1 MLAPINRI
9 PPEVLALIPDFWSR
23 RDRDQGTITL
33 THVSKA
39 WREIFISRSSLWTD
53 FDCLDADKTRVYLE
67 RSKSSPISL
76 ELKRILYPHEPFFQI
91 VPHAV
96 GRLKHLFLI
105 TSPGYLEGFTV
116 HLSLPAPILKTLR
129 IFGTSGNPF
138 STSVLPTTLFNGDL
152 SSLRNLQLFSVR
164 TQLHWRNMV
173 NLTWFSLGYVLEPRV
188 SIGQFLDFFESAPR
202 LLDVE
207 LTFAI
212 PSSGAQNGRL
222 VSLAHL
228 RRLYIFEESES
239 PSPLLS
245 HLLIPA
251 GTKMTTELYLPG
263 PRIEDHLPR
272 SLDNL
277 RNLSNFT
284 KIRLHFKHIDHS
296 HVSIKL
302 SGPNGQVCMTSM
314 FPQAETTRLV
324 PRSLVAF
331 DTSKI
336 TSLEILNSDP
346 LSEDL
351 HQALL
356 PMKGL
361 RTLRLSLCKDLHSF
375 ILALYHDPNSMDPI
389 PCPQLERLIFR
400 TEERFDIERMVEVA
414 STRASGGAPFK
425 SVKIVN
431 LGELVPRAGVR
442 ELLKHILHVENR
454 LEISGEVHSCHDSDE
469 EDYDNSEEEYGS
481 DGGDCDGDEENCGS
495 DEEGR

>member
-9 PPEVLALIPDFWSR
+9 PPEILALIPDFWSSYG
-23 RDRDQGTITL
+23 RDKSTIAL

-39 WREIFISRSSLWTD
+39 WREIFISRSSLWTN
-53 FDCLDADKTRVYLE
+53 FDCASAEKTRVYLE

-76 ELKRILYPHEPFFQI
+76 ELQRILHPQDPFFEI
-91 VPHAV
+91 APHAV
-96 GRLKHLFLI
+96 GRLKHLFLY
-105 TSPGYLEGFTV
+105 TSPGYLEEITD
-116 HLSLPAPILKTLR
+116 HLSRPAPILKTLR
-129 IFGTSGNPF
+129 ILGSSSNPF
-138 STSVLPTTLFNGDL
+138 STSVLSPTLFNGDL

-164 TQLHWRNMV
+164 TQLPWRNMV
-173 NLTWFSLGYVLEPRV
+173 NLTWFSLGYVTKPRV
-188 SIGQFLDFFESAPR
+188 SMGQLLDFFESAPY

-207 LTFAI
+207 LFFTI
-212 PSSGAQNGRL
+212 PSSGAQNRRL

-228 RRLYIFEESES
+228 RKLYILEDSQS

-251 GTKMTTELYLPG
+251 GTKMTTELNSPG
-263 PRIEDHLPR
+263 PLIEDHLPR

-277 RNLSNFT
+277 KNLSSFT
-284 KIRLHFKHIDHS
+284 KVRLHFRHVVHRHI
-296 HVSIKL
+296 SIKL
-302 SGPNGQVCMTSM
+302 SGPNGQIRMASM
-314 FPQAETTRLV
+314 STDAETTGWV
-324 PRSLVAF
+324 PQSLAVF

-356 PMKGL
+356 SMDGL

-375 ILALYHDPNSMDPI
+375 ILALGHDPNSMDPI
-389 PCPQLERLIFR
+389 PCPKLEKLIFR

-414 STRASGGAPFK
+414 SARASGGAPFK

-431 LGELVPRAGVR
+431 REELVPRAGVV
-442 ELLKHILHVENR
+442 ELLKHVLRVENR
-454 LEISGEVHSCHDSDE
+454 LEISGEAHSCHDSDD
-469 EDYDNSEEEYGS
+469 EDYDGGEE
-481 DGGDCDGDEENCGS
+481 DCGS
-495 DEEGR
+495 S